1 MWLTILS
8 TLLGIVSSTIP
19 GIIRYFEKRQELQ
32 YELAIGRLK
41 LEAATRGY
49 QIAIDVAGT
58 QADVSEIQS
67 ARQHD
72 TITRASQWVVNL
84 RSSVRPVITYTFF
97 ALILLVKFGFALGM
111 VIYANEGTLT
121 AATLDALY
129 SRLIDDPTNAIFSV
143 IVGFYF
149 GGRAMEKYSKNDKT
163 G

>member
-49 QIAIDVAGT
+49 QIAVDVAGT
-58 QADVSEIQS
+58 QADVSEISS

-72 TITRASQWVVNL
+72 TITKASQWVVNL
-84 RSSVRPVITYTFF
+84 RASVRPVITYTFF
-97 ALILLVKFGFALGM
+97 VLIMVVKVGFAIGM
-111 VIYANEGTLT
+111 VVYAADGSVDG
-121 AATLDALY
+121 ATLDAIH
-129 SRLIDDPTNAIFSV
+129 SRLLDDPTNAIFAV
-143 IVGFYF
+143 IIGFYF
-149 GGRAMEKYSKNDKT
+149 GSRSLEKMSKGR
-163 G
+163 GV

>member
-49 QIAIDVAGT
+49 QIAVDVAGT

-84 RSSVRPVITYTFF
+84 RSSVRPIITYTFF
-97 ALILLVKFGFALGM
+97 ALVILVKFGFAIGM
-111 VIYANEGTLT
+111 VLYANDGTIT
-121 AATLDALY
+121 AATLDAIHT
-129 SRLIDDPTNAIFSV
+129 RLLDDPTNAVFSV
-143 IVGFYF
+143 ILGFWF
-149 GGRAMEKYSKNDKT
+149 GSRAMEKYSKNGKT